1 MTTKR
6 EQLAEA
12 VYQALQAN
20 VALRAL
26 GVAFSRSV
34 FAALDLRDKKRVLV
48 VHHGKERTG
57 EESTAQIDRH
67 TTLIVTVVTRDAN
80 PDSLSEEA
88 LALAQPVVMTLSHP
102 DLIDVAELGTDEP
115 SYDNLGGV
123 VSARAIHFSLF
134 YRTSRDSLSA

>member
-6 EQLAEA
+6 EQLVEA
-12 VYQALQAN
+12 VYQALKASP
-20 VALRAL
+20 ALQAL
-26 GVAFSRSV
+26 GVVFSRSI
-34 FAALDLRDKKRVLV
+34 FAALDMREKKRVLV

-57 EESTAQIDRH
+57 EESSAQIDRRA
-67 TTLIVTVVTRDAN
+67 TLIVTIVTRDPN

-88 LALAQPVVMTLSHP
+88 LALAQPVVMTFSHP
-102 DLIDVAELGTDEP
+102 DLIDIDELGTDEP
-115 SYDNLGGV
+115 SYDHLGSV

>member
-1 MTTKR
+1 MTTTR

-12 VYQALQAN
+12 VFQALKANPALQA
-20 VALRAL
+20 L
-26 GVAFSRSV
+26 GLLFSRSV
-34 FAALDLRDKKRVLV
+34 FAALDLREKKRVLV

-57 EESTAQIDRH
+57 EESSAQIDRH
-67 TTLIVTVVTRDAN
+67 TTLIVTIVTRDAN
-80 PDSLSEEA
+80 PDPLSEEA
-88 LALAQPVVMTLSHP
+88 LALAQPIVMTFAHP

-134 YRTSRDSLSA
+134 YRTSRNSLSA